1 MHYRLR
7 DGLSCCQVDGSLV
20 FLDLDADR
28 YFRLSRPLEATFISC
43 LRGEKRP
50 EADVRSL
57 VQRNILIPSPEQ
69 LPQEGTP
76 AIALPVRSALEHAP
90 APAPVH
96 ALVMLDVA
104 ATVCSTRLQLNT
116 RPLRGIVAALAAY
129 RHRKTAGIPLSQA
142 PSREAHLLAFS
153 SMFRQARRYVPIE
166 TSCLLDS
173 VAMVRFLARRQV
185 STELVFGVTHNP
197 FAAHCWVQAED
208 WVLNDT
214 IGNAMAHTPIR
225 KV

>member
-28 YFRLSRPLEATFISC
+28 YFRLSRPLEATVISC
-43 LRGEKRP
+43 LRGERRP

-69 LPQEGTP
+69 IPQERTP

-96 ALVMLDVA
+96 ALMMLDVA
-104 ATVCSTRLQLNT
+104 ATVCSTRLWLKI
-116 RPLRGIVAALAAY
+116 RPLSHIVAALAAY
-129 RHRKTAGIPLSQA
+129 RHRKTARIPLSQA

-185 STELVFGVTHNP
+185 SAELVFGVTHNP
-197 FAAHCWVQAED
+197 FAAHCWVQAEG

-214 IGNAMAHTPIR
+214 IGNVMAHTPIR